1 VEIFCNFI
9 EQKYKRLDILINN
22 AAQTVRRPA
31 GFYTH
36 LMENEE
42 RSIASLPQQAQ
53 NYYWIIRLDEL
64 KVLTTG
70 FHPMKICPSLGT
82 DQNLELGCG
91 LPPSQIPYSFDNALV
106 AEVFPEGELDA
117 DLQQVDLRKT
127 VRLQN

>member
-42 RSIASLPQQAQ
+42 RSIASLPQPGLL
-53 NYYWIIRLDEL
+53 LDHTI
-64 KVLTTG
+64 VW
-70 FHPMKICPSLGT
+70 M
-82 DQNLELGCG
+82 N
-91 LPPSQIPYSFDNALV
+91 
-106 AEVFPEGELDA
+106 
-117 DLQQVDLRKT
+117 
-127 VRLQN
+127 

>member
-1 VEIFCNFI
+1 MDWGHRLKIHGLDLRHIPSVEIFCNFI

-53 NYYWIIRLDEL
+53 NYYWIIRI
-64 KVLTTG
+64 VW
-70 FHPMKICPSLGT
+70 M
-82 DQNLELGCG
+82 N
-91 LPPSQIPYSFDNALV
+91 
-106 AEVFPEGELDA
+106 
-117 DLQQVDLRKT
+117 
-127 VRLQN
+127 

>member
-1 VEIFCNFI
+1 LQFI

-53 NYYWIIRLDEL
+53 ELLLIRI
-64 KVLTTG
+64 VW
-70 FHPMKICPSLGT
+70 M
-82 DQNLELGCG
+82 N
-91 LPPSQIPYSFDNALV
+91 
-106 AEVFPEGELDA
+106 
-117 DLQQVDLRKT
+117 
-127 VRLQN
+127 